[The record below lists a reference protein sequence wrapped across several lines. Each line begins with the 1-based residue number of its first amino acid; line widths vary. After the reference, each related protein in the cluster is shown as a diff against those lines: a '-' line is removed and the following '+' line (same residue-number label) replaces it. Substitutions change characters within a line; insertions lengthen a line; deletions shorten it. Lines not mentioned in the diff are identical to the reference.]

1 MKPMTVGRP
10 SGVPARLGS
19 VTRIADLGSPPF
31 QVERIPTEDWA
42 FADYVLARVRHVPH
56 GFAGGFE
63 LPSGRGVTPMTGDLL
78 VGALSRRFATLE
90 ATGSFEAVGEDGVMH
105 LLTDAGCFG
114 ALTSR
119 SLFSPAL
126 LEVEY
131 EGHLVTEAGKRSN
144 MRDWARPHSGTPFD
158 MPVVLIV
165 GTSMSAGKTH
175 AGRLAVRALKELGH
189 TVVGAKLTGAG
200 RRRDVLAFEDAG
212 ADAVCDFMDAGLPT
226 TVCPPA
232 EYRVA
237 VDALLSNVGPDD
249 ATVAVVEAGASPL
262 EPYNGATLVELLGE
276 RVVYTVLCASDPYA
290 VEGIRVAWD
299 RDFDLVAGPA
309 ANTAA
314 GIQLVRK
321 LTGLHALDLTDEA
334 SMPELQRWM
343 SDACGAGPG
352 AR

>member
-1 MKPMTVGRP
+1 MKSMNVGR
-10 SGVPARLGS
+10 SSEMPARLGS

-31 QVERIPTEDWA
+31 RTERIPTDDWA

-63 LPSGRGVTPMTGDLL
+63 LPNGRGVTPMTGDLL

-119 SLFSPAL
+119 SRFSPAL

-131 EGHLVTEAGKRSN
+131 EGHLVTEAGERSN

-175 AGRLAVRALKELGH
+175 AGRLAVRALKELAH
-189 TVVGAKLTGAG
+189 TVVAAKLTGAG

-237 VDALLSNVGPDD
+237 VDALLSNAGPDD
-249 ATVAVVEAGASPL
+249 ATVAVFEAGASPL

-276 RVVYTVLCASDPYA
+276 RVVYTILCASDPYA

-314 GIQLVRK
+314 GVQLVRK

-334 SMPELQRWM
+334 SMPELQRRL
-343 SDACGAGPG
+343 SDACGTGPG